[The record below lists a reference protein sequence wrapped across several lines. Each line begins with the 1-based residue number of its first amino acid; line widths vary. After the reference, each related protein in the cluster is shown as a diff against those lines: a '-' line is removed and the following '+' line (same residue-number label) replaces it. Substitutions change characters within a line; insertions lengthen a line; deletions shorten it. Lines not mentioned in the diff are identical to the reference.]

1 MWTASWPPYADR
13 QEDTT
18 VDAMYYLKIKIPNTI
33 YRIAQ
38 LLEILVS
45 VLVILAIL
53 LSFATIFRQLG
64 LMAADPSDADALQSF
79 LSTAFTVVIG
89 IEFLKMLSRHNMG
102 SVVEV
107 LLFAISRQMVIEHT
121 SPVENLLMVAA
132 IAALFLIRKFLFI
145 PGLDDKQ
152 TLTVHHTE
160 EPYEEHVGAGK

>member
-1 MWTASWPPYADR
+1 MDI
-13 QEDTT
+13 
-18 VDAMYYLKIKIPNTI
+18 MYYLKIKIPNTI

-45 VLVILAIL
+45 FLVIVAIL
-53 LSFATIFRQLG
+53 FSFATIFHQLG
-64 LMAADPSDADALQSF
+64 ILSSDPSNADGLQAF

-89 IEFLKMLSRHNMG
+89 IEFLKMLSRHNLS

-121 SPVENLLMVAA
+121 TPVENLLMVAA

-152 TLTVHHTE
+152 TLTVPRSDEPHE
-160 EPYEEHVGAGK
+160 EPAGSGRK

>member
-1 MWTASWPPYADR
+1 M
-13 QEDTT
+13 
-18 VDAMYYLKIKIPNTI
+18 DAMYYLKIKIPNFI

-38 LLEILVS
+38 LLEIFVS
-45 VLVILAIL
+45 ILVIVAIL
-53 LSFATIFRQLG
+53 FSFATIFHQLG
-64 LMAADPSDADALQSF
+64 LMAADPSNANGLQAF

-89 IEFLKMLSRHNMG
+89 IEFLKMLSRHNLG

-107 LLFAISRQMVIEHT
+107 LLFAISRQMIIEHT

-152 TLTVHHTE
+152 TLTVPHTDDLHE
-160 EPYEEHVGAGK
+160 EPVGSSKH

>member
-1 MWTASWPPYADR
+1 MKERGPAI
-13 QEDTT
+13 
-18 VDAMYYLKIKIPNTI
+18 VDVMYYLKIKIPNTI

-45 VLVILAIL
+45 FLVIVAIL
-53 LSFATIFRQLG
+53 FSFATIFHQLG
-64 LMAADPSDADALQSF
+64 ILSSDPSNADGLQAF

-89 IEFLKMLSRHNMG
+89 IEFLKMLSRHNLS

-121 SPVENLLMVAA
+121 TPVENLLMVAA

-152 TLTVHHTE
+152 TLTVPRSDEPHE
-160 EPYEEHVGAGK
+160 EPAGSGRK

>member
-1 MWTASWPPYADR
+1 MKERGPAI
-13 QEDTT
+13 
-18 VDAMYYLKIKIPNTI
+18 VDVMYYLKIKIPNTV

-45 VLVILAIL
+45 FLVIVAIL
-53 LSFATIFRQLG
+53 FSFATIFHQLG
-64 LMAADPSDADALQSF
+64 ILSSDPSNADGLRDF

-89 IEFLKMLSRHNMG
+89 IEFLKMLSRHNLS

-107 LLFAISRQMVIEHT
+107 LLFAISRQMIIEHT
-121 SPVENLLMVAA
+121 TPMENLLMVAA

-152 TLTVHHTE
+152 TLTVPRSDEPHE
-160 EPYEEHVGAGK
+160 EPAGSGRK

>member
-1 MWTASWPPYADR
+1 M
-13 QEDTT
+13 
-18 VDAMYYLKIKIPNTI
+18 DAMYYLKIKIPNII

-38 LLEILVS
+38 LLEIFVS
-45 VLVILAIL
+45 ILVIAAIL
-53 LSFATIFRQLG
+53 FSFVTIFHQLG
-64 LMAADPSDADALQSF
+64 LMAADPSDANGLQAF

-89 IEFLKMLSRHNMG
+89 IEFLKMLSRHNLG

-152 TLTVHHTE
+152 TLTVPHTDDLHE
-160 EPYEEHVGAGK
+160 EPVGSSKH

>member
-1 MWTASWPPYADR
+1 MD
-13 QEDTT
+13 
-18 VDAMYYLKIKIPNTI
+18 VMYYLKIKIPNTI

-45 VLVILAIL
+45 FLVIVAIL
-53 LSFATIFRQLG
+53 FSFATIFHQLG
-64 LMAADPSDADALQSF
+64 ILSSDPSNADGLQAF

-89 IEFLKMLSRHNMG
+89 IEFLKMLSRHNLS

-107 LLFAISRQMVIEHT
+107 LLFAISRQMIIEHT
-121 SPVENLLMVAA
+121 TPMENLLMVAA

-152 TLTVHHTE
+152 TLTVPRSDEPHE
-160 EPYEEHVGAGK
+160 EPAGSGRK

>member
-1 MWTASWPPYADR
+1 MD
-13 QEDTT
+13 
-18 VDAMYYLKIKIPNTI
+18 VMYYLKIKIPNTI

-45 VLVILAIL
+45 FLVIIAIL
-53 LSFATIFRQLG
+53 FSFATIFHQLG
-64 LMAADPSDADALQSF
+64 ILSSDPSNADGLQAF

-89 IEFLKMLSRHNMG
+89 IEFLKMLSRHNLS

-107 LLFAISRQMVIEHT
+107 LFFAISRQMVIEHT
-121 SPVENLLMVAA
+121 TPVENLLMVAA

-152 TLTVHHTE
+152 TLTVPRSDEPHE
-160 EPYEEHVGAGK
+160 EPAGSGRK

>member
-1 MWTASWPPYADR
+1 M
-13 QEDTT
+13 
-18 VDAMYYLKIKIPNTI
+18 DAMYYLKIKIPNII

-45 VLVILAIL
+45 ILVIVAIL
-53 LSFATIFRQLG
+53 FSFATILHQLG
-64 LMAADPSDADALQSF
+64 LMAADPSNADGLQAF

-89 IEFLKMLSRHNMG
+89 VEFLKMLSRHNLG

-107 LLFAISRQMVIEHT
+107 LLFAISRQMIIEHT

-152 TLTVHHTE
+152 TLTVPHTDDLHE
-160 EPYEEHVGAGK
+160 EPVGSSKH

>member
-1 MWTASWPPYADR
+1 
-13 QEDTT
+13 
-18 VDAMYYLKIKIPNTI
+18 MYYLKIKIPNII

-38 LLEILVS
+38 LLEIFVS
-45 VLVILAIL
+45 ILVIAAIL
-53 LSFATIFRQLG
+53 FSFVTIFHQLG
-64 LMAADPSDADALQSF
+64 LMAADPSDANGLQAF

-89 IEFLKMLSRHNMG
+89 IEFLKMLSRHNLG

-152 TLTVHHTE
+152 TLTVPHTDDLHE
-160 EPYEEHVGAGK
+160 EPVGSSKH

>member
-1 MWTASWPPYADR
+1 M
-13 QEDTT
+13 
-18 VDAMYYLKIKIPNTI
+18 DAMYYLKIKIPNII

-45 VLVILAIL
+45 VLVIVAIL
-53 LSFATIFRQLG
+53 FSFATIFRQLG

>member
-1 MWTASWPPYADR
+1 MD
-13 QEDTT
+13 
-18 VDAMYYLKIKIPNTI
+18 VMYYLKIKIPNTI

-45 VLVILAIL
+45 FLVIIAIL
-53 LSFATIFRQLG
+53 FSFATIFHQLG
-64 LMAADPSDADALQSF
+64 ILSSDPSNADGLQAF

-89 IEFLKMLSRHNMG
+89 IEFLKMLSRHNLS

-121 SPVENLLMVAA
+121 TPVENLLMVAA

-152 TLTVHHTE
+152 TLTVPRSDEPHE
-160 EPYEEHVGAGK
+160 EPAGSGRK

>member
-1 MWTASWPPYADR
+1 M
-13 QEDTT
+13 
-18 VDAMYYLKIKIPNTI
+18 DAMYYLKIKIPNTI

-53 LSFATIFRQLG
+53 LSFATIFHQLG
-64 LMAADPSDADALQSF
+64 LMTADPSDADALQSF

>member
-1 MWTASWPPYADR
+1 MDI
-13 QEDTT
+13 
-18 VDAMYYLKIKIPNTI
+18 MYYLKIKIPNTI

-45 VLVILAIL
+45 FLVIIAIL
-53 LSFATIFRQLG
+53 FSFATIFHQLG
-64 LMAADPSDADALQSF
+64 ILSSDPSNADGLQAF

-89 IEFLKMLSRHNMG
+89 IEFLKMLSRHNLS

-107 LLFAISRQMVIEHT
+107 LLFAISRQMIIEHT
-121 SPVENLLMVAA
+121 TPVENLLMVAA

-152 TLTVHHTE
+152 TLTVPRSDEPHE
-160 EPYEEHVGAGK
+160 EPAGSGRK

>member
-1 MWTASWPPYADR
+1 MD
-13 QEDTT
+13 
-18 VDAMYYLKIKIPNTI
+18 VMYYLKIKIPNTI

-45 VLVILAIL
+45 FLVIVAIL
-53 LSFATIFRQLG
+53 FSFATIFHQLG
-64 LMAADPSDADALQSF
+64 ILSSDPSNADGLQAF

-89 IEFLKMLSRHNMG
+89 IEFLKMLSRHNLS

-107 LLFAISRQMVIEHT
+107 LLFAISRQMIIEHT
-121 SPVENLLMVAA
+121 TPVENLLMVAA

-152 TLTVHHTE
+152 TLTIPHIDNPQQE
-160 EPYEEHVGAGK
+160 RAGAGK

>member
-1 MWTASWPPYADR
+1 MDI
-13 QEDTT
+13 
-18 VDAMYYLKIKIPNTI
+18 MYYLKIKIPNTI

-53 LSFATIFRQLG
+53 FSFVTIFHQLG
-64 LMAADPSDADALQSF
+64 LMATNPSDVDGLQSF

-89 IEFLKMLSRHNMG
+89 IEFLKMLSRHNLS

-121 SPVENLLMVAA
+121 SPAENLLMVAA
-132 IAALFLIRKFLFI
+132 IAALFLVRKFLFS

-152 TLTVHHTE
+152 TLTVPRSDDPTE
-160 EPYEEHVGAGK
+160 EHIGAGHH

>member
-1 MWTASWPPYADR
+1 MDI
-13 QEDTT
+13 
-18 VDAMYYLKIKIPNTI
+18 MYYLKIKIPNTI

-45 VLVILAIL
+45 FLVIVAIL
-53 LSFATIFRQLG
+53 FSFATIFHQLG
-64 LMAADPSDADALQSF
+64 ILSSDPSNADGLQAF

-89 IEFLKMLSRHNMG
+89 IEFLKMLSRHNLS

-107 LLFAISRQMVIEHT
+107 LLFAISRQMIIEHT
-121 SPVENLLMVAA
+121 TPMENLLMVAA

-152 TLTVHHTE
+152 TLTVPRSDEPHE
-160 EPYEEHVGAGK
+160 EPAGSGRK

>member
-1 MWTASWPPYADR
+1 M
-13 QEDTT
+13 
-18 VDAMYYLKIKIPNTI
+18 DAMYYLKIKIPNTI

-38 LLEILVS
+38 LLEILAS

-53 LSFATIFRQLG
+53 LSFATIFHQLG
-64 LMAADPSDADALQSF
+64 LMTADALQSF

-89 IEFLKMLSRHNMG
+89 IEFLKMLSRHNLS

-121 SPVENLLMVAA
+121 SPAENLLMVAA

-152 TLTVHHTE
+152 TLTVPHTE

>member
-1 MWTASWPPYADR
+1 MMERRPAI
-13 QEDTT
+13 
-18 VDAMYYLKIKIPNTI
+18 VDVMYYLKIKIPNTI
-33 YRIAQ
+33 YRVAQ

-45 VLVILAIL
+45 FLVIIAIL
-53 LSFATIFRQLG
+53 FSFATILHQLG
-64 LMAADPSDADALQSF
+64 IMAADPTAADGLQAF

-89 IEFLKMLSRHNMG
+89 IEFLKMLSRHNLS

-121 SPVENLLMVAA
+121 SPTENLLMVAA

-152 TLTVHHTE
+152 TLTVPRSDEPHE
-160 EPYEEHVGAGK
+160 EPAGSGRK